1 MKFSE
6 FWQRKS
12 HMFRKMWINQFA
24 FSLFGLFVASAL
36 SGKFCILA
44 GVFSFL
50 FYMSVIGYAVIDD
63 AQKDKIIYNAGRG
76 DGLSVFS
83 GLKYAYIS
91 FVPTII
97 ISVLYTLFTFVRISE
112 ELIFILGLFV
122 KYLFAGQILGI
133 DVGLTN
139 YTYDAVNQIR
149 ISNASDTVLFLSNHG
164 VFQLLFVVIVPAI
177 AGLIYYLGFS
187 GKISFNTTD
196 NPKKK

>member
-1 MKFSE
+1 MKISE

-12 HMFRKMWINQFA
+12 HMCRKMWINQFA

-36 SGKFCILA
+36 SGKLCILA

-63 AQKDKIIYNAGRG
+63 AQKDKIIFNAGRG
-76 DGLSVFS
+76 DGLGVSI

-91 FVPTII
+91 FLPTII
-97 ISVLYTLFTFVRISE
+97 ISVLYTFFTFVRLSE

-122 KYLFAGQILGI
+122 KYLFSGQILGV

-139 YTYDAVNQIR
+139 YTYDALNQIR
-149 ISNASDTVLFLSNHG
+149 VSDASETILFLSNHG
-164 VFQLLFVVIVPAI
+164 IFQLLFVLVVPVIVGI
-177 AGLIYYLGFS
+177 IYYLGFS
-187 GKISFNTTD
+187 GIISFNTTQ
-196 NPKKK
+196 NTRKK